1 LRRGCGYACADLT
14 QAAVRLAHRF
24 RPSSAKAGSS
34 QVSTRSPTAPCSTL
48 RTMAPDLNVLLAA
61 SRTDHPHHAVALDWL
76 NRALAACEA
85 GESLEILPMVAAGFL
100 RLATHPKV
108 FKLPM
113 PIGDAVA
120 FIDALL
126 ARPGVQLPEIG
137 REWPTLKQLAREY
150 DLVANDLTD
159 AWIAAAVRTLGSHLV
174 TFDRGFKRLLI
185 RNELTLLE
193 PQSP

>member
-1 LRRGCGYACADLT
+1 
-14 QAAVRLAHRF
+14 
-24 RPSSAKAGSS
+24 
-34 QVSTRSPTAPCSTL
+34 
-48 RTMAPDLNVLLAA
+48 MAPDLNVLLAA
-61 SRTDHPHHAVALDWL
+61 SRSDHPHHVVALHWL

-85 GESLEILPMVAAGFL
+85 GEGLEVLPMVATGFL

-113 PIGDAVA
+113 PTGDAVA

-126 ARPGVQLPEIG
+126 ARPGIYMPEIG
-137 REWPTLKQLAREY
+137 RDWPTLKQLAHEH

-159 AWIAAAVRTLGSHLV
+159 AWIAAAVRTLGCHLV
-174 TFDRGFKRLLI
+174 TFDRGFKRLLN

-193 PQSP
+193 P

>member
-1 LRRGCGYACADLT
+1 
-14 QAAVRLAHRF
+14 
-24 RPSSAKAGSS
+24 
-34 QVSTRSPTAPCSTL
+34 
-48 RTMAPDLNVLLAA
+48 MAPDLNVLLAA

-85 GESLEILPMVAAGFL
+85 GESLEILPMIAAGFL

-113 PIGDAVA
+113 HIGDAVA

-126 ARPGVQLPEIG
+126 ARPGVQMPEIG
-137 REWPTLKQLAREY
+137 REWPTLRQLARAH

-174 TFDRGFKRLLI
+174 TFDRGFRRLLI

>member
-1 LRRGCGYACADLT
+1 
-14 QAAVRLAHRF
+14 
-24 RPSSAKAGSS
+24 
-34 QVSTRSPTAPCSTL
+34 
-48 RTMAPDLNVLLAA
+48 MAPDLNVLLAA

-76 NRALAACEA
+76 KRALTACES
-85 GESLEILPMVAAGFL
+85 GEGLEILPMVAAGFL
-100 RLATHPKV
+100 RLATHRKV

-126 ARPGVQLPEIG
+126 AHPGIQMPEIG
-137 REWPTLKQLAREY
+137 REWPTLKQLARDH

-159 AWIAAAVRTLGSHLV
+159 AWIAAAVRALGSHLV
-174 TFDRGFKRLLI
+174 TFDRGFKRLLS

-193 PQSP
+193 P

>member
-1 LRRGCGYACADLT
+1 
-14 QAAVRLAHRF
+14 
-24 RPSSAKAGSS
+24 
-34 QVSTRSPTAPCSTL
+34 
-48 RTMAPDLNVLLAA
+48 MAPDLNVLLAA

-76 NRALAACEA
+76 NQALAACEA
-85 GESLEILPMVAAGFL
+85 GESLEILPMIAAGFL
-100 RLATHPKV
+100 RLATNPKV

-126 ARPGVQLPEIG
+126 ISPGIQMPEIG
-137 REWPTLKQLAREY
+137 REWSTFKQMAREH

-159 AWIAAAVRTLGSHLV
+159 AWIAAAVRLLGSHLV
-174 TFDRGFKRLLI
+174 TFDRGFKRLLS

-193 PQSP
+193 P

>member
-1 LRRGCGYACADLT
+1 
-14 QAAVRLAHRF
+14 
-24 RPSSAKAGSS
+24 
-34 QVSTRSPTAPCSTL
+34 VSTRSPTARFSTL

-61 SRTDHPHHAVALDWL
+61 SRTDHPHHTVALDWL
-76 NRALAACEA
+76 NQALAACEA

-108 FKLPM
+108 FRLPT
-113 PIGDAVA
+113 PIGDAIA

-126 ARPGVQLPEIG
+126 ARPGIQMPEIG
-137 REWPTLKQLAREY
+137 REWPTLKQLAREHG
-150 DLVANDLTD
+150 LLANDLTD

-193 PQSP
+193 PRSR

>member
-1 LRRGCGYACADLT
+1 
-14 QAAVRLAHRF
+14 
-24 RPSSAKAGSS
+24 
-34 QVSTRSPTAPCSTL
+34 
-48 RTMAPDLNVLLAA
+48 MAPDLNVLLAA
-61 SRTDHPHHAVALDWL
+61 SRTDHPHHGVALDWL

-100 RLATHPKV
+100 RLATNRKV

-126 ARPGVQLPEIG
+126 ARPGVHMPEIG
-137 REWPTLKQLAREY
+137 REWPTLKQLAQEH
-150 DLVANDLTD
+150 DLVANDLMD
-159 AWIAAAVRTLGSHLV
+159 AWIAAAVRVQGNHLV
-174 TFDRGFKRLLI
+174 SFDRGFKRLLS

-193 PQSP
+193 P